1 MKKFLPI
8 FILTSLLVLPLLGVG
23 VALGATETKCSEYTV
38 VDTCQKSSCFWNP
51 DTSKCVGA
59 LITGAS
65 SLLTLIQ
72 TVGNWVF
79 VFLMAIAA
87 LFLVYA
93 GFLWVTAGGSPENVT
108 KAKTMLINAI
118 IGVAVGLGARGI
130 VAVITSIISG

>member
-23 VALGATETKCSEYTV
+23 VALGAESKCSEFTAS
-38 VDTCQKSSCFWNP
+38 DTCQKSSCFWNP